1 MRGSVAVCLLVSLLS
16 GCANIIETKL
26 MSTKSVFLT
35 PGAVR
40 TVYIQNRNISEN
52 QQVTLEGLAG
62 KLTAKGYRVM
72 PSPEQAQFLV
82 QTKVVYCNQ
91 ERDPVSFQ
99 SALSSGFGAGI
110 GSGGMEGMMGG
121 GGMADLSVIM
131 AQMGGRGMGGQAPN
145 DTILYFCAVD
155 VQVTEQGKGAVAL
168 SAPANASKAAHASVE
183 SGRHQTRIVAG
194 VRQKKLNVE
203 EATPI
208 VREKL
213 TTSVAG
219 IF

>member
-1 MRGSVAVCLLVSLLS
+1 MRGSVAVCLLVGLLS
-16 GCANIIETKL
+16 GCANITETKL

-91 ERDPVSFQ
+91 ERDSASFQ

-121 GGMADLSVIM
+121 GGMADLGMRM
-131 AQMGGRGMGGQAPN
+131 AQMSGIGMGGQAPN
-145 DTILYFCAVD
+145 DAILYFCAVD
-155 VQVTEQGKGAVAL
+155 VQVTEQGKGGVVL
-168 SAPANASKAAHASVE
+168 SAPTNASRAASVE
-183 SGRHQTRIVAG
+183 SGRHQTRILAG